1 MSTHAQG
8 LRTPTDRTPSSFHQG
23 LVCVAVIAALA
34 TLLLPLSA
42 ADAQRRISTKSL
54 PSVWNDAVVAG
65 KVRVIDRGSVATKAT
80 SVAKTAD
87 EIQLRPGQIAIAE
100 VAKTTRTELRVRPGT
115 TNAVDTVK
123 ILPYS
128 YLTLGSSGE
137 EIRLRH
143 TYITESALKY
153 DRAADEFKGSVRIS
167 LENSADQRQ
176 RDTLP
181 EGIFRMAVA
190 ASTGKADPSDL
201 EWRFTPVSNKVSIS
215 IGAPLDSVRIDLVPT
230 FDTTRTALWI
240 PVRPALT
247 IKADR
252 SIAAGY
258 GIRTVPVTVRVVG
271 ATVRDPVAVTLTSS
285 LGTFE
290 SDRVM
295 IGPDGS
301 AKAMLRTEGRG
312 KVALSATTLGYETAS
327 DSMEFTWPF
336 AFLCFSLAGGA
347 VGAVAARVSK
357 KTRSKLGTTA
367 RAAVVG
373 MLIGFVVAIVYVA
386 LDINLLAIKIG
397 LRHFDEAAIF
407 ALSLLGGALGVAPFA
422 RRTSEGSRAGAGA
435 SAG

>member
-1 MSTHAQG
+1 MTIYTQRRGVRAVATSGSLQ
-8 LRTPTDRTPSSFHQG
+8 RD
-23 LVCVAVIAALA
+23 LVVVTLLA
-34 TLLLPLSA
+34 TLATLPFSA
-42 ADAQRRISTKSL
+42 AEAQRRIATKSL
-54 PSVWNDAVVAG
+54 PSVWNEAVVAG

-80 SVAKTAD
+80 SVAKNAD

-100 VAKTTRTELRVRPGT
+100 VAKATRTEVRPRPGT
-115 TNAVDTVK
+115 PNAVDTVK

-128 YLTLGSSGE
+128 YLTLGSSGAE
-137 EIRLRH
+137 LRLRH

-153 DRAADEFKGSVRIS
+153 DRASDVFKGSVRIS

-190 ASTGKADPSDL
+190 ASTGNADPSEL
-201 EWRFTPVSNKVSIS
+201 EWRFTPVSNKVAIS
-215 IGAPLDSVRIDLVPT
+215 IGAPLDSVRVDLVPT
-230 FDTTRTALWI
+230 YDTTRTALWI

-252 SIAAGY
+252 AIAAGY

-271 ATVRDPVAVTLTSS
+271 ATVHDAIAVRLSS
-285 LGTFE
+285 TLGTFE
-290 SDRVM
+290 SDSVVVGRN
-295 IGPDGS
+295 GS

-312 KVALSATTLGYETAS
+312 KVAISATTLGYETAN

-336 AFLCFSLAGGA
+336 AFLGFSLAGGG

-357 KTRSKLGTTA
+357 KTRSKLGTTV
-367 RAAVVG
+367 RAAIVG

-422 RRTSEGSRAGAGA
+422 KGASEGRARAGA
-435 SAG
+435 